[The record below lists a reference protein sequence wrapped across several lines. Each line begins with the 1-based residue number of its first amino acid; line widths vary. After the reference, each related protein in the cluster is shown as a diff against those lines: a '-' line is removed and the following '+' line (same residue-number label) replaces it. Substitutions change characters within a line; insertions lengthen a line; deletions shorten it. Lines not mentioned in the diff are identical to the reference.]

1 MNINDLKIFIAVAEY
16 ESITKSAAINNTV
29 QSNVSA
35 RIKYLEEQL
44 GVTLLTRTTRVIKL
58 TEEGIQ
64 FLKAA

>member
-1 MNINDLKIFIAVAEY
+1 MNINDLNMFIAVAEY

-44 GVTLLTRTTRVIKL
+44 GVTLLIRTTRVL
-58 TEEGIQ
+58 
-64 FLKAA
+64 